1 MPNFDGLVCW
11 KRGAPPAK
19 QAEVATENVTSHVS
33 QGTFF
38 GLPLAKRVMKD
49 PSSRPEYSITP
60 FLSVAKPCGN
70 GKGLGNTLDHLD
82 LLRLH
87 EMFRQRS
94 IHVNIQSSTSQVL
107 LF

>member
-1 MPNFDGLVCW
+1 MSPD
-11 KRGAPPAK
+11 
-19 QAEVATENVTSHVS
+19 VTSHVS

-70 GKGLGNTLDHLD
+70 GKGLGNTLDYLD

-87 EMFRQRS
+87 ENVS
-94 IHVNIQSSTSQVL
+94 SKIHSCEHAIIHISGLAVLNCRTSAVQNL
-107 LF
+107 QGW